1 MHRFA
6 VRVSL
11 LLLASGFCGLVYQMA
26 WLRLLRLV
34 FGASTAASAA
44 VLAIF
49 MGGLGAGSYFLG
61 PRADRTRNP
70 LRLYAHLEIG
80 IAVAAGLTPLLVA
93 GIRALYVSLGG
104 SQGLGD
110 FGGTALRLVLSIV
123 VLGLPA
129 FLMGGTLP
137 ATVRAVMRKVDA
149 GRRDVGLLYAVNT
162 LGAVLGALVTTF
174 VAIELLGIRKT
185 IWVAAL
191 VNLLVAVVARSMSRT
206 APPVESTGPL
216 DRAADAAA
224 PEVAGAPGTKRAAP
238 LGLVLAAA
246 ALVGFAFF
254 LMELVWYRMLAPILG
269 GTSYTFGLILA
280 VALLG
285 IGLGGLAYSLGSER
299 VRPTLTGF
307 AATCSLEALALAV
320 PFFLGDRLALLSLS
334 LLDLDALGFGGLVLG
349 WSVVTAIVVLP
360 AALVAGYQFPL
371 LVAVLGAGRAGVGRE
386 VGLTYTANTA
396 GAIVGSIAGGFGL
409 LPLLSAPG
417 TWRATVLLLVLLALA
432 ALAVAALRYGAGQGA
447 GRRAVGPVAGLVAGL
462 AAASVLLVLAHGPT
476 AFWRHSGIGAGRFP
490 EAPEDPNELREAI
503 HRSESIVEWEEDGL
517 ESSVALI
524 AGDGYSFIVNGK
536 ADGSAIGDAGT
547 QVMSGLVGSML
558 HERPERAL
566 VVGLG
571 TGSTAGWLAQ
581 VPTIER
587 VDVVELEP
595 AIVRVAE
602 WCSAVN
608 HDALSDPKVELLLG
622 DGRELL
628 LTTDERY
635 DVIFSEPSNPYRAGI
650 SSLYTREFY
659 QAARE
664 RLTEGGIFIQF
675 LQGYEVDSSV
685 VRTAYATLGS
695 VFPAV
700 ESWQTLPG
708 DLLLVAT
715 EEPIVHDLERVRRR
729 AAEEPYRSALPQV
742 WGVSGAEGFYSGFLA
757 APPLARALAE
767 AARGLNTDDHPII
780 EFGFVRNLGR
790 QGLFEVG
797 EVLAL
802 ARQRGEDR
810 PRFRGVGPDWRGV
823 DDARYVR
830 GALYDHV
837 PEPAPGAEAHRRRDL
852 RSRYAEGDWAAI
864 RSGWESETD
873 GPRHRIDLLAYGHA
887 LAATG
892 GVAAERIGPVAER
905 LRRVSPA
912 EAEGLLG
919 LAADRRGDARAAI
932 GHFEAALR
940 AARGDPWIQGGAI
953 TNWLRASVRLAGR
966 DPAFA
971 RRLFELLEEPF
982 AAGLVDQRRKLTRL
996 QLAPLVSPASCVEA
1010 WADHEPWVPWADW
1023 SLEARLAC
1031 YDLNDHP
1038 LADAARRDLARWRT
1052 HQPPRLE
1059 EGLEEGLAGA
1069 GAAEPGPAPNPVQ
1082 SPVQGPVPLE
1092 VPETDE
1098 PGPAATGRP
1107 SSGTE

>member
-1 MHRFA
+1 MRPLTL
-6 VRVSL
+6 RVAL
-11 LLLASGFCGLVYQMA
+11 LLLGSGFCSLVYQIA

-34 FGASTAASAA
+34 FGSSTAAGAA

-49 MGGLGAGSYFLG
+49 MGGLGLGSLLLG
-61 PRADRTRNP
+61 PRADRSRNP
-70 LRLYAHLEIG
+70 LLLYAGLEAG
-80 IAVAAGLTPLLVA
+80 IAVAAGLSPLLVA
-93 GIRALYVSLGG
+93 AVRWLYLAV
-104 SQGLGD
+104 
-110 FGGTALRLVLSIV
+110 GGTAALGLAGGTVVRLVLAAL
-123 VLGLPA
+123 VLGVPV

-137 ATVRAVMRKVDA
+137 ATVRAVTRAADA
-149 GRRDVGLLYAVNT
+149 GRRGLGLLYAANT
-162 LGAVLGALVTTF
+162 LGAVAGTVVTTF
-174 VAIELLGIRKT
+174 YAVELLGTART
-185 IWVAAL
+185 VWVAAL
-191 VNLLVAVVARSMSRT
+191 LNLLVAVFARALSRT
-206 APPVESTGPL
+206 TVEAGAAPAE
-216 DRAADAAA
+216 AAALAPEAA
-224 PEVAGAPGTKRAAP
+224 PETAPATPEPTAPRAP
-238 LGLVLAAA
+238 VPLVLAAA
-246 ALVGFAFF
+246 AVTGFAFF

-299 VRPTLTGF
+299 VRPTLAGF

-432 ALAVAALRYGAGQGA
+432 ALAVAALRPGAGQGA
-447 GRRAVGPVAGLVAGL
+447 GRRAVGTVAGL

-490 EAPEDPNELREAI
+490 GAPSDPNELREAI
-503 HRSESIVEWEEDGL
+503 HRSESTVEWEEDGL

-524 AGDGYSFIVNGK
+524 AGTGYTFIVNGK

-558 HERPERAL
+558 HERPERVL

-608 HDALSDPKVELLLG
+608 HDALENPKVEVLLG

-659 QAARE
+659 RAARD
-664 RLTEGGIFIQF
+664 RLTEGGIFLQF

-767 AARGLNTDDHPII
+767 AAHGLNTDDHPII

-790 QGLFEVG
+790 
-797 EVLAL
+797 
-802 ARQRGEDR
+802 
-810 PRFRGVGPDWRGV
+810 
-823 DDARYVR
+823 
-830 GALYDHV
+830 
-837 PEPAPGAEAHRRRDL
+837 
-852 RSRYAEGDWAAI
+852 
-864 RSGWESETD
+864 
-873 GPRHRIDLLAYGHA
+873 
-887 LAATG
+887 
-892 GVAAERIGPVAER
+892 
-905 LRRVSPA
+905 
-912 EAEGLLG
+912 
-919 LAADRRGDARAAI
+919 
-932 GHFEAALR
+932 
-940 AARGDPWIQGGAI
+940 
-953 TNWLRASVRLAGR
+953 
-966 DPAFA
+966 
-971 RRLFELLEEPF
+971 
-982 AAGLVDQRRKLTRL
+982 
-996 QLAPLVSPASCVEA
+996 
-1010 WADHEPWVPWADW
+1010 
-1023 SLEARLAC
+1023 
-1031 YDLNDHP
+1031 
-1038 LADAARRDLARWRT
+1038 
-1052 HQPPRLE
+1052 
-1059 EGLEEGLAGA
+1059 
-1069 GAAEPGPAPNPVQ
+1069 
-1082 SPVQGPVPLE
+1082 
-1092 VPETDE
+1092 
-1098 PGPAATGRP
+1098 
-1107 SSGTE
+1107 